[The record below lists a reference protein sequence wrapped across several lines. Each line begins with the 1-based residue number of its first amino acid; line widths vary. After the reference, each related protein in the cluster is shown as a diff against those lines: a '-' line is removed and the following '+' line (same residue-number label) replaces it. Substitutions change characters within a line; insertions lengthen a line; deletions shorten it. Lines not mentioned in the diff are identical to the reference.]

1 MTVMISHELLEGAGI
16 LIVSPE
22 GPLETKDFET
32 LAQQVDP
39 YLEQKGQLNGLMI
52 QAESFPGWHNF
63 GALISH
69 LSFVRGHHQRIKKVA
84 AVSDGTFVT
93 IMPKVAQHFVAA
105 EIRHFDYDE
114 RGAALAWLQE

>member
-1 MTVMISHELLEGAGI
+1 MISHELLEDAGI

-22 GPLETKDFET
+22 GPLETKDFDQ
-32 LAQQVDP
+32 LAKQVDP

-52 QAESFPGWHNF
+52 QAESFPGWHDF
-63 GALISH
+63 GGLISH
-69 LSFVRGHHQRIKKVA
+69 LRFVRGHHQHIKKVA
-84 AVSDGTFVT
+84 AVSDSTFLT

-114 RGAALAWLQE
+114 RGAALIWLQEQ